1 MWCGVMLLE
10 VWLKLVRCVI
20 ILCSLCVYYDFCK
33 FWIFKYNNVYFW
45 WVVYVYWN
53 VLWLLEKKIK

>member
-20 ILCSLCVYYDFCK
+20 RMYSLCVYYDFCK
-33 FWIFKYNNVYFW
+33 FWIFKYNDVYFW

-53 VLWLLEKKIK
+53 VLWLLEKKSK